1 MISDSNITPGK
12 SMGNSQS
19 IRETHFQRTD
29 TADSPSEKTESNEQY
44 ISISNKMVERL
55 VEDATLTGKAAAS
68 ETTIPRDDYKEKVF
82 MEKLLYLDEN
92 HSQRFRLTVED
103 LNETAARIELR
114 TANMVCVEPVCAE
127 CKQRVIDCYDSG
139 PHTESLVCWD
149 AVGHATCT
157 EQKAPLGNHA
167 RDPMVAPMPSFCA
180 FTKCVQTAAAKRL
193 HARTQR
199 DAREHARRERH
210 VAHAREHALKD
221 LTPPAP
227 QETTA

>member
-1 MISDSNITPGK
+1 MVKAWETANQYEKPISSEQIL
-12 SMGNSQS
+12 Q
-19 IRETHFQRTD
+19 IRRQRKPNPM
-29 TADSPSEKTESNEQY
+29 S
-44 ISISNKMVERL
+44 SIS
-55 VEDATLTGKAAAS
+55 AS
-68 ETTIPRDDYKEKVF
+68 QTKW
-82 MEKLLYLDEN
+82 
-92 HSQRFRLTVED
+92 LTVED

>member
-1 MISDSNITPGK
+1 
-12 SMGNSQS
+12 MGNSQS
-19 IRETHFQRTD
+19 IRETHFQRAD
-29 TADSPSEKTESNEQY
+29 TADLPTEEVEPNEQY

-55 VEDATLTGKAAAS
+55 VEDATLASKAAAS
-68 ETTIPRDDYKEKVF
+68 ESTIPRDDYKEKIF

-92 HSQRFRLTVED
+92 HSQRCRLTVED

-114 TANMVCVEPVCAE
+114 TANMVGVEPVCAE

-139 PHTESLVCWD
+139 SHTESLVCWD
-149 AVGHATCT
+149 AVG
-157 EQKAPLGNHA
+157 E
-167 RDPMVAPMPSFCA
+167 
-180 FTKCVQTAAAKRL
+180 FTKCVQTAAANRIR
-193 HARTQR
+193 ARTQR

-221 LTPPAP
+221 LTPP